1 MRIAHTA
8 DIHIRNLKYH
18 YEYNEVFNKFYES
31 LKEQDVDCIVLC
43 GDIAHTKTQIS
54 PEFVK
59 MATDLFR
66 NLADIAPTYIILG
79 NHDGN
84 LRNMARQDA
93 VTPVVEALEHPDLH
107 LIRDSREVLINTE
120 DDLDFKF
127 NSL

>member
-1 MRIAHTA
+1 MRIAHAA

-18 YEYNEVFNKFYES
+18 YEYREVFNQFYES
-31 LKEQDVDCIVLC
+31 LKEENVDCIVLC

-59 MATDLFR
+59 MSSDLFR

-84 LRNMARQDA
+84 LKNSSRQDA
-93 VTPVVEALEHPDLH
+93 LTPIADA
-107 LIRDSREVLINTE
+107 IN
-120 DDLDFKF
+120 
-127 NSL
+127 